1 MSCGCAKTPL
11 RSTRKGWIM
20 KVSLASALGTCFGVK
35 DAISLAMDPQFKSD
49 LTIVGQL
56 VHNRQ
61 VNESLKNNGVSLVND
76 IEEIDNIKTKKVM
89 ITAHG
94 AAEKIKQKLR
104 AAGFIVYD
112 ASCPLV
118 MRVHK
123 TIKAMVEKK
132 YFPVVIGQKDHVEVK
147 GIVGDLEE
155 YIVINDE
162 NDLEKLRALGKR
174 KFGIVS
180 QTTQQVEKVESL
192 VKKIIEMDCV
202 DDVNFVNTICQPTR
216 DRQIAVR
223 DLADQVDL
231 MIVIGGYNSS
241 NTKKLVQVCE
251 ERKIESYH
259 VESASQLN
267 REWFV
272 NKKHVGITAGTSTP
286 EYVINDV
293 HKEIL
298 KIAEESKVL
307 EEQTA

>member
-1 MSCGCAKTPL
+1 
-11 RSTRKGWIM
+11 M

-35 DAISLAMDPQFKSD
+35 DAINLAMDPQFQSD

-61 VNESLKNNGVSLVND
+61 VNESLNKNGVSLVNGMED
-76 IEEIDNIKTKKVM
+76 IDKIKTKKVM

-94 AAEKIKQKLR
+94 AAEKVKEKLQS
-104 AAGFIVYD
+104 AGFVVYD

-132 YFPVVIGQKDHVEVK
+132 YFPVVIGQEDHVEVK

-155 YIVINDE
+155 YVVINDE
-162 NDLEKLRALGKR
+162 NDLDKLRKLGKR

-192 VKKIIEMDCV
+192 VKKIMEMDCV
-202 DDVNFVNTICQPTR
+202 DEVNFVNTICQPTR

-223 DLADQVDL
+223 ELADLVDL

-251 ERKIESYH
+251 ERKIESH
-259 VESASQLN
+259 HIESTSQLN
-267 REWFV
+267 REWFA

-286 EYVINDV
+286 EYVINEV

-298 KIAEESKVL
+298 KIAEEMQAL
-307 EEQTA
+307 EEQTAVS